1 MKRMPGKNIVAT
13 LRAKL
18 DATFARIGSF
28 SGRDLELHSD
38 FARYLCILVS
48 GFVETALSELTAE
61 HCRKRAAP
69 TVSNYAQSQLSR
81 LQNVKSERLLQLMGS
96 FDPKMRVE
104 FEEFIDGPRK
114 DALDSVVDLR
124 NKIAHG
130 ESVGVT
136 YMRIKDYYKLISE
149 IIDFVEAKLS

>member
-1 MKRMPGKNIVAT
+1 VKFMPEKKIVTT
-13 LRAKL
+13 LRARL
-18 DATFARIGSF
+18 DATFTRIESLSTG
-28 SGRDLELHSD
+28 DLELHSD
-38 FARYLCILVS
+38 FARYLCVLVS
-48 GFVETALSELTAE
+48 GFVEIVLSELTAE
-61 HCRKRAAP
+61 HCRKRSAP

-96 FDPKMRVE
+96 FDQKMRVE
-104 FEEFIDGPRK
+104 IEEFIGGPRK

-136 YMRIKDYYKLISE
+136 YVRIKDYYKRISE
-149 IIDFVEAKLS
+149 IIDFVESKLS

>member
-1 MKRMPGKNIVAT
+1 MKLIPGKNIVAT

-18 DATFARIGSF
+18 DATFTRIGSL
-28 SGRDLELHSD
+28 STGDLEVHSD
-38 FARYLCILVS
+38 FARYLCVLVS
-48 GFVETALSELTAE
+48 GFVETALSELAAE
-61 HCRKRAAP
+61 HCRKRSAP
-69 TVSNYAQSQLSR
+69 TVSNYAQSQLAR
-81 LQNVKSERLLQLMGS
+81 LQNVKTERLLQLMGS

-104 FEEFIDGPRK
+104 IETFIDGPRK

-136 YMRIKDYYKLISE
+136 YIRIKDYYKRISE

>member
-1 MKRMPGKNIVAT
+1 MNFIPKKNIVAD
-13 LRAKL
+13 LRARL
-18 DATFARIGSF
+18 NATFIRIGSL
-28 SGRDLELHSD
+28 STADLEVRSD

-48 GFVETALSELTAE
+48 GFVETALSELAAE
-61 HCRKRAAP
+61 HCRKRSAS
-69 TVSNYAQSQLSR
+69 TVSNYAQSQLAR
-81 LQNVKSERLLQLMGS
+81 LQNVKSERLLQLMGA
-96 FDPKMRVE
+96 FDPKMRIE
-104 FEEFIDGPRK
+104 IEQFIDGPRK

-136 YMRIKDYYKLISE
+136 YVRIKDYYKRISE